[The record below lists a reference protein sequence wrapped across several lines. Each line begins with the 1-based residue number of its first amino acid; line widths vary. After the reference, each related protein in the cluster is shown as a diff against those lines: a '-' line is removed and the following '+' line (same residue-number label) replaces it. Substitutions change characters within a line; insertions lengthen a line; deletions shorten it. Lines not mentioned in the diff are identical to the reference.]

1 MRKGRDS
8 GERFQTL
15 DNYTERNIYSVY
27 HNEHKCGQ
35 LQNTNS
41 SEENM
46 GCKGFH
52 SWEGLAKLEW
62 DTLHTVI
69 QSATPAV
76 QMKIDRN
83 GIIDHPGIPW
93 FA

>member
-1 MRKGRDS
+1 MLIILSILFKIITLNLRFYQYYRGNEKANVVRKGRDS

-41 SEENM
+41 SGENM

-52 SWEGLAKLEW
+52 S
-62 DTLHTVI
+62 
-69 QSATPAV
+69 
-76 QMKIDRN
+76 
-83 GIIDHPGIPW
+83 
-93 FA
+93 

>member
-1 MRKGRDS
+1 MLIILSILFKIITLNLRFYQYYRGNEKANVVRKGRDS

-27 HNEHKCGQ
+27 HNEHKWGQ

-41 SEENM
+41 SGKNM

-52 SWEGLAKLEW
+52 S
-62 DTLHTVI
+62 
-69 QSATPAV
+69 
-76 QMKIDRN
+76 
-83 GIIDHPGIPW
+83 
-93 FA
+93 